1 MAISEDYTNYILD
14 QLSQSGDV
22 RHRKMF
28 GGIGIYID
36 EIFCA
41 LISSSNRFY
50 LRIGP
55 DNLDDF
61 KQQGM
66 QKLPGGKGAGMPYYE
81 VPEEVVEDPAVLAQW
96 VRKSVT
102 AAVQAR
108 K

>member
-1 MAISEDYTNYILD
+1 MTISEDYTNYILD
-14 QLSQSGDV
+14 QLTQSGDV
-22 RHRKMF
+22 RQRKMF

-66 QKLPGGKGAGMPYYE
+66 QKLTRGQGGWYAITMKYQKK
-81 VPEEVVEDPAVLAQW
+81 L
-96 VRKSVT
+96 
-102 AAVQAR
+102 
-108 K
+108 